1 MVDFDSN
8 PMSIERCREL
18 LGAEGRGLSHEAIE
32 TVRDQTDALAHLLI
46 DMYLDQQRRERANW
60 GRHQATGSIPVWFEK
75 GSRLKTT
82 A

>member
-46 DMYLDQQRRERANW
+46 DMYLDQQRRERAI
-60 GRHQATGSIPVWFEK
+60 GAVTKLPVRSRFGSKKEAV
-75 GSRLKTT
+75 
-82 A
+82 

>member
-1 MVDFDSN
+1 LT
-8 PMSIERCREL
+8 SIQSLFRLNAAANCSVT
-18 LGAEGRGLSHEAIE
+18 EGSGLSDEAIE